1 MGAANP
7 VRFGEFVL
15 DGDLR
20 QLWGPSGDL
29 HLSPK
34 AFDLL
39 VLLVTNRQRVLS
51 KNELQEHLWP
61 DTFVVETNLAS
72 LVAEIREA
80 LHDDAKSPR
89 FVRTAHRVGYAF
101 CGTVSDE
108 SGASVAST
116 SALLCWLLNDGR
128 RVPLQAGENILGRDV
143 AGSINLDSP
152 SVSRRH
158 ARIHVSVHEAMLE
171 DLGSKN
177 GTYLRGE
184 RVSTPVPLSDGD
196 EVRVGS
202 VVLRFRQQSGPR
214 STMTV
219 ASAAERR
226 TFSEPE

>member
-1 MGAANP
+1 MDLRSASR

-15 DGDLR
+15 DGNLR
-20 QLWGPSGDL
+20 QLRGSSGEL

-51 KNELQEHLWP
+51 KNELQGHLWP

-80 LHDDAKSPR
+80 LHDDAKNPR

-101 CGTVSDE
+101 CGAVTDE
-108 SGASVAST
+108 RSVPIASRSAS
-116 SALLCWLLNDGR
+116 LLCWLLLDGR
-128 RVPLQAGENILGRDV
+128 RIPLQSGENILGRDV
-143 AGSINLDSP
+143 DGTINLDSP

-158 ARIHVSVHEAMLE
+158 ARIQVSGNDAIIE

-184 RVSTPVPLSDGD
+184 RVSTPVTLSDGD

-219 ASAAERR
+219 TSAAGG
-226 TFSEPE
+226 